1 MIIMNMSIL
10 SLDRV
15 AKGVTVTYHAD
26 FFFFSCFLA
35 SHADIIR
42 EDCVTS
48 QKNVCVG
55 GYGRLNY

>member
-10 SLDRV
+10 SLDGV

-26 FFFFSCFLA
+26 FFFSCFLA

-42 EDCVTS
+42 EDWVTS

-55 GYGRLNY
+55 GYGSLNY